1 VLTSIET
8 YISARST
15 ENNDENVTFGQKLRV
30 SFRFGVFAV
39 TRILDPFIR
48 ACADLTL
55 YCASLHSYTLYL
67 VHSILA
73 SSAYHSS
80 GSAVTSTTPY
90 PRYHVFSYVHRP
102 DECLHVHASQRPAGT
117 RSVIHAAAASAYDD
131 SADAASTYSD
141 DDAI

>member
-1 VLTSIET
+1 VLTAIEP

-30 SFRFGVFAV
+30 SFVLVF
-39 TRILDPFIR
+39 LLLPEYWIR
-48 ACADLTL
+48 SSVHALTL

-73 SSAYHSS
+73 SSVSHSS